1 MSEVAA
7 DTLTQVN
14 FDFDRSKPHDYDHS
28 HSDVASGWL
37 RASVFGAMDG
47 LVSNIALIAGIAA
60 AGAAAPIVILTGVA
74 GLVAG
79 AISMALGEFTSVRTQ
94 NEQLESEVHTE
105 RLALAR
111 NPDGERAELTALF
124 VRIGMDEETAHAG
137 ALQVHKDEERAL
149 RVHLTHELGL
159 DPDETASPW
168 VAAGSSFAF
177 FSIGA
182 VIPLLPYLLGF
193 DNLMLALACGGIG
206 LFVAGGLATMFTRH
220 PWWVGASRQLLFGAI
235 AVAATYIIGR
245 LMGVGSM

>member
-1 MSEVAA
+1 MKA
-7 DTLTQVN
+7 N
-14 FDFDRSKPHDYDHS
+14 FDAAKPHEYDHS
-28 HSDVASGWL
+28 HSDVSSGWL

-60 AGAAAPIVILTGVA
+60 AGASSQIVVLTGVA

-111 NPDGERAELTALF
+111 NPDGERAELEALF
-124 VRIGMDEETAHAG
+124 TSIGMTPETARTA
-137 ALQVHKDEERAL
+137 ALEVHTDDERAL

-168 VAAGSSFAF
+168 IAAFSSFVF
-177 FSIGA
+177 FAIGA
-182 VIPLLPYLLGF
+182 VIPLLPYLFGFGQLG
-193 DNLMLALACGGIG
+193 LALAFGGGG
-206 LFVAGGLATMFTRH
+206 LLLAGGLATAFTRH
-220 PWWVGASRQLLFGAI
+220 HWWVGALRQLLFGGI
-235 AVAATYIIGR
+235 AVLVTFVIGR
-245 LMGVGSM
+245 LMGVGSL